1 MDIDRI
7 RMHDWGQRF
16 VHALPWIQLAAGLVL
31 VALAWQ
37 IGRSPFALLRSGVRT
52 TGHIVRFE
60 SSAMRMTAAPA
71 IRTSITVFYPVVA
84 FEAEGRRFE
93 FRDRSGSAS
102 GAGTHAMVPVLFM
115 PGAPAQAMIDRSLR
129 SWMPWAPT
137 FVIGAFLSVVGL
149 AGLLR
154 RPPSNARPA

>member
-1 MDIDRI
+1 MNIDRSWTQE
-7 RMHDWGQRF
+7 WGRRF
-16 VHALPWIQLAAGLVL
+16 VQALPWIQLAAGLFL

-37 IGRSPFALLRSGVRT
+37 IGRTPFALLRGGART
-52 TGHIVRFE
+52 TGQIVRFE
-60 SSAMRMTAAPA
+60 SAAMRMTAAPA
-71 IRTSITVFYPVVA
+71 IRASTTVFYPVVA
-84 FEAEGRRFE
+84 FEAGGRRFE
-93 FRDRSGSAS
+93 FRDRFGSAS

-137 FVIGAFLSVVGL
+137 FLVGAFLGMVGL

-154 RPPSNARPA
+154 RTRPNARPG